1 MILSIIDWIIIIV
14 ALLLFMGLG
23 LSYSKKAGKNM
34 DSFFLGGRSLPWH
47 IAGLSM
53 VATTFAADTPL
64 AVAEMVEQNGIAG
77 NWLWWSALAGG
88 MLTTLFF
95 ANLWYRSGVLT
106 EVELIELRYSGP
118 EAAFLRGFKA
128 IYLGLFM
135 NCIIIG
141 WVNTAMSSILQVFF
155 DLTSNQALFYTGIAM
170 LFTAIYSSVSG
181 LLGVAMTDAVQ
192 FFVAMIGCIVLS
204 ILVVTSPEIG
214 GIDGLMTKVNNVAP
228 GSFNFLPVV
237 GNESGGTAKVLGY
250 SFLAF
255 ITSAGFRWWASWYPG
270 AEPGG
275 GGYVAQRIMSSKS
288 EKDSVYATLFFQ
300 VGHYCLRPWP
310 WILVGLAAIVLYPEL
325 QGTGNERLGFV
336 YAMRDFLPDGFKGL
350 LLVAFFSAY
359 MSTISTQLNWG
370 SSYLV
375 NDLYKRFIYK
385 RNTKSK
391 MDIQLKQEAED
402 KHFVLVSRLVTI
414 VVMFIGLA
422 VSSQINSI
430 SGMWKFVMNCG
441 AGLGLVLILRWYW
454 WRINAWSEITATIA
468 PFIGYPIFQF
478 IYKLLSKNYIIEED
492 VVYLATILF
501 TTISWITVTFL
512 TRPTNFDTL
521 KNFFLKVRPDGNWQP
536 IIEHFSL
543 QKKESNIL
551 KLLVCWLMGII
562 FTYSTLFFIGKL
574 IFKEYSTAGIL
585 FITMIISFFI
595 FRFFIQK
602 TNIFD
607 NTKF

>member
-1 MILSIIDWIIIIV
+1 MVLSFIDWIIIIV

-34 DSFFLGGRSLPWH
+34 DSFFLGGRSLPWY

-64 AVAEMVEQNGIAG
+64 AVAELVGQNGVAG
-77 NWLWWSALAGG
+77 NWLWWSFLAGG

-128 IYLGLFM
+128 VYLGLFM

-141 WVNTAMSSILQVFF
+141 WVNNAMASILQVFF
-155 DLTSNQALFYTGIAM
+155 DLSSNQALFYTGLAM
-170 LFTAIYSSVSG
+170 AFTAIYSSVSG

-214 GIDGLMTKVNNVAP
+214 GIDGLMSKVNAVAP

-237 GNESGGTAKVLGY
+237 GNETGATGKVLGY
-250 SFLAF
+250 SLIAF
-255 ITSAGFRWWASWYPG
+255 IASAGFRWWASWYPG

-275 GGYVAQRIMSSKS
+275 GGYVAQRIMSSRS

-325 QGTGNERLGFV
+325 QGTGKEKMGFV
-336 YAMRDFLPDGFKGL
+336 YAMRDFLPSGFKGL

-375 NDLYKRFIYK
+375 NDLYKRFIYSD
-385 RNTKSK
+385 KSNLPLA
-391 MDIQLKQEAED
+391 QKQERED
-402 KHFVLVSRLVTI
+402 KHFVRVSRLVTI
-414 VVMFIGLA
+414 VIMIIGLA

-430 SGMWKFVMNCG
+430 SGMWGFVMNCG

-468 PFIGYPIFQF
+468 PFIGFPLFQ
-478 IYKLLSKNYIIEED
+478 YGMKLEGD
-492 VVYLATILF
+492 VVFLATVLF
-501 TTISWITVTFL
+501 TTLAWLVATFF
-512 TRPTNFDTL
+512 TPPTNFDTL
-521 KNFFLKVRPDGNWQP
+521 KNFYLKVRPDGNWQP

-543 QKKESNIL
+543 QKKESNVL

-574 IFKEYSTAGIL
+574 IFKEYTIAGFL
-585 FITMIISFFI
+585 FLSMVLSFI
-595 FRFFIQK
+595 VFRHFIQK

-607 NTKF
+607 KIKF

>member
-1 MILSIIDWIIIIV
+1 
-14 ALLLFMGLG
+14 
-23 LSYSKKAGKNM
+23 
-34 DSFFLGGRSLPWH
+34 
-47 IAGLSM
+47 
-53 VATTFAADTPL
+53 
-64 AVAEMVEQNGIAG
+64 
-77 NWLWWSALAGG
+77 
-88 MLTTLFF
+88 
-95 ANLWYRSGVLT
+95 
-106 EVELIELRYSGP
+106 
-118 EAAFLRGFKA
+118 
-128 IYLGLFM
+128 
-135 NCIIIG
+135 
-141 WVNTAMSSILQVFF
+141 
-155 DLTSNQALFYTGIAM
+155 
-170 LFTAIYSSVSG
+170 
-181 LLGVAMTDAVQ
+181 
-192 FFVAMIGCIVLS
+192 
-204 ILVVTSPEIG
+204 
-214 GIDGLMTKVNNVAP
+214 
-228 GSFNFLPVV
+228 
-237 GNESGGTAKVLGY
+237 
-250 SFLAF
+250 
-255 ITSAGFRWWASWYPG
+255 
-270 AEPGG
+270 
-275 GGYVAQRIMSSKS
+275 

-325 QGTGNERLGFV
+325 QGTGKEKMGFV
-336 YAMRDFLPDGFKGL
+336 YAMRDFLPDGLKGL

-375 NDLYKRFIYK
+375 NDLYKRFIYTGNSNSNK
-385 RNTKSK
+385 DNVSK
-391 MDIQLKQEAED
+391 QASED
-402 KHFVLVSRLVTI
+402 KHFVSVSRWVTI
-414 VVMFIGLA
+414 IVMFIGLV

-430 SGMWKFVMNCG
+430 SGMWEFVMNCG

-454 WRINAWSEITATIA
+454 WRINAWSEITATLA
-468 PFIGYPIFQF
+468 PFIGYPLFQYVFKLEGDEIF
-478 IYKLLSKNYIIEED
+478 
-492 VVYLATILF
+492 LATVFF

-551 KLLVCWLMGII
+551 KLFVCWVMGII

>member
-1 MILSIIDWIIIIV
+1 
-14 ALLLFMGLG
+14 
-23 LSYSKKAGKNM
+23 
-34 DSFFLGGRSLPWH
+34 
-47 IAGLSM
+47 
-53 VATTFAADTPL
+53 
-64 AVAEMVEQNGIAG
+64 
-77 NWLWWSALAGG
+77 
-88 MLTTLFF
+88 
-95 ANLWYRSGVLT
+95 
-106 EVELIELRYSGP
+106 
-118 EAAFLRGFKA
+118 
-128 IYLGLFM
+128 
-135 NCIIIG
+135 
-141 WVNTAMSSILQVFF
+141 MSSILQVFF

-402 KHFVLVSRLVTI
+402 KQFVLVSRLVTI

>member
-34 DSFFLGGRSLPWH
+34 DSFFLGGRSLPWY

-64 AVAEMVEQNGIAG
+64 AVAELVGQNGIAG
-77 NWLWWSALAGG
+77 NWLWWSFLAGG

-128 IYLGLFM
+128 VYLGLFM

-141 WVNTAMSSILQVFF
+141 WVNNAMSSILQVFF
-155 DLTSNQALFYTGIAM
+155 ELTSNQALFYTGIAM
-170 LFTAIYSSVSG
+170 AFTAIYSSVSG

-192 FFVAMIGCIVLS
+192 FFVAMVGCIVLS

-214 GIDGLMTKVNNVAP
+214 GIDGLMTKVNDVAP
-228 GSFNFLPVV
+228 GSFNFLPVIGDGSV
-237 GNESGGTAKVLGY
+237 GTTKVLGY
-250 SFLAF
+250 SLLAF
-255 ITSAGFRWWASWYPG
+255 IASAGFRWWASWYPG

-325 QGTGNERLGFV
+325 QGTGKEKMGFV
-336 YAMRDFLPDGFKGL
+336 YAMRDFLPDGLKGL

-375 NDLYKRFIYK
+375 NDLYKRFIYTGNSNSNK
-385 RNTKSK
+385 DNVSK
-391 MDIQLKQEAED
+391 QASED
-402 KHFVLVSRLVTI
+402 KHFVSVSRWVTI
-414 VVMFIGLA
+414 IVMFIGLV

-430 SGMWKFVMNCG
+430 SGMWEFVMNCG

-454 WRINAWSEITATIA
+454 WRINAWSEITATLA
-468 PFIGYPIFQF
+468 PFIGYPLFQYVFKLEGDEIF
-478 IYKLLSKNYIIEED
+478 
-492 VVYLATILF
+492 LATVFF

-521 KNFFLKVRPDGNWQP
+521 KNFFLKVQPDGNWQP

-543 QKKESNIL
+543 QKKESNVF